1 MITLLKALI
10 DLKYSSISVKL
21 KITCI
26 IHSLEIGG
34 MERVMSILLN
44 DFVQREQVVVT
55 LLLIGRDRVVEF
67 DLDKNIQIIKP
78 EFTFDH
84 TKRNWSTLKTMWFI
98 RTNIQR
104 IQPDC
109 ILSFGEMWNNLVLVS
124 LKGKKNKVY
133 ISDRSQ
139 PNKNLGRL
147 HNTLRNQLYPSA
159 SGFIAQTSQAAT
171 IAKNN
176 NWNKNITIIGN
187 PIRVLDLPEVEKENM
202 VLTLGRLIP
211 TKNVDQLINIFSNIN
226 NPDWRLQVVGGN
238 AKQLNL
244 LGQYTTQVETLGKTK
259 QIKLLGEQKDVEYY
273 LAKSKI
279 FAFMSTSEGFPNAL
293 GEAMAA
299 GCACIAYDCVAGPAD
314 IIDDGV
320 SGFLIPLEDHQLY
333 QKRLSELM
341 ADEDLRL
348 RFGKAAVEKMKRFS
362 SGKITQ
368 RYLDFILANENYH

>member
-1 MITLLKALI
+1 LKI
-10 DLKYSSISVKL
+10 NNISQKY

-26 IHSLEIGG
+26 IHSLGIGG

-44 DFVQREQVVVT
+44 DFVQREHFEVT

-109 ILSFGEMWNNLVLVS
+109 ILSFGEIWNNLVLMS
-124 LKGKKNKVY
+124 QKGKKNKVY

-176 NWNKNITIIGN
+176 NWNKNIAIIGN
-187 PIRVLDLPEVEKENM
+187 PIRVLDLPDVEKENL
-202 VLTLGRLIP
+202 VLTVGRLIP

-226 NPDWRLQVVGGN
+226 NLDWQLQVVGGN

-244 LGQYTTQVETLGKTK
+244 LGQYITQVEILGKTE
-259 QIKLLGEQKDVEYY
+259 QIKLLGQQKDVVYY

-279 FAFMSTSEGFPNAL
+279 FTFMSTSEGFPNAL

-299 GCACIAYDCVAGPAD
+299 GCACIAYDCVAGPSD
-314 IIDDGV
+314 LIDDGV
-320 SGFLIPLEDHQLY
+320 NGFLIPLNNHELY

-362 SGKITQ
+362 SELITQ
-368 RYLDFILANENYH
+368 RYLDFILANENPH

>member
-1 MITLLKALI
+1 M
-10 DLKYSSISVKL
+10 Y

-26 IHSLEIGG
+26 IHSLGIGG

-44 DFVQREQVVVT
+44 DFVQREHIEVT

-67 DLDKNIQIIKP
+67 DLDKNIKIFRPK
-78 EFTFDH
+78 FTFDH

-109 ILSFGEMWNNLVLVS
+109 ILSFGEMWNNLVLMS

-147 HNTLRNQLYPSA
+147 HNTLRNQLYPNA
-159 SGFIAQTSQAAT
+159 SGFIAQTSQAET

-176 NWNKNITIIGN
+176 NWNKNIAIIGN
-187 PIRVLDLPEVEKENM
+187 PIRVLDLPDVEKENL
-202 VLTLGRLIP
+202 VLTVGRLIP

-226 NPDWRLQVVGGN
+226 NQDWQLQVVGGN

-244 LGQYTTQVETLGKTK
+244 LGQYITQVKILGKTE
-259 QIKLLGEQKDVEYY
+259 QIKLLGQQKDVEYY

-299 GCACIAYDCVAGPAD
+299 GCACIAYDCVAGPSD
-314 IIDDGV
+314 MIDDGEN
-320 SGFLIPLEDHQLY
+320 GFLIPIGNKDLFQ
-333 QKRLSELM
+333 QKLKILM
-341 ADEDLRL
+341 QNQVLREEFSL
-348 RFGKAAVEKMKRFS
+348 KAKEKMKIFQAD
-362 SGKITQ
+362 KIALEFYKTIT
-368 RYLDFILANENYH
+368 L

>member
-1 MITLLKALI
+1 M
-10 DLKYSSISVKL
+10 Y

-26 IHSLEIGG
+26 IHSLGIGG

-44 DFVQREQVVVT
+44 DFVQREHVGVT

-67 DLDKNIQIIKP
+67 NLDKNIKIIKP
-78 EFTFDH
+78 KFTFDH

-109 ILSFGEMWNNLVLVS
+109 ILSFGEMWNNLVLMS

-147 HNTLRNQLYPSA
+147 HNILRNQLYPNA
-159 SGFIAQTSQAAT
+159 SGFIAQTSQAAA

-176 NWNKNITIIGN
+176 NWNKNIAIIGN
-187 PIRVLDLPEVEKENM
+187 PIRVLDLPDVKKENL
-202 VLTLGRLIP
+202 VLTVGRLIP

-226 NPDWRLQVVGGN
+226 NPDWQLQVVGGN

-244 LGQYTTQVETLGKTK
+244 LGQYITQVEALGKTK
-259 QIKLLGEQKDVEYY
+259 QIKLLGQQKDVEYY

-299 GCACIAYDCVAGPAD
+299 GCACIAYDCVAGPSD
-314 IIDDGV
+314 MIDDGEN
-320 SGFLIPLEDHQLY
+320 GFLIPVGNKDLFQ
-333 QKRLSELM
+333 QKLKILM
-341 ADEDLRL
+341 QNQVIREEFSL
-348 RFGKAAVEKMKRFS
+348 KAKEKMKIFQAN
-362 SGKITQ
+362 KIALEFYKTIT
-368 RYLDFILANENYH
+368 L